1 MRTRDLAGLVLTLAG
16 LTIGAPPAMSAD
28 GAPPPLRISDEPA
41 YPTSPFHGVLD
52 GDGRVIPCRCR
63 FGGQD
68 YRLGETVCM
77 ATSQGTVLTRCD
89 LLLNNTSWI
98 PTSTSCTLSDA
109 PVLPQEPATA
119 IAGQR

>member
-1 MRTRDLAGLVLTLAG
+1 MRARDLAGLLMAG
-16 LTIGAPPAMSAD
+16 AVLTIGGPPAKAAD
-28 GAPPPLRISDEPA
+28 QPSPAPRISGEPA

-52 GDGRVIPCRCR
+52 GDGRIIPCRCR

-77 ATSQGTVLTRCD
+77 ATAQGTVLTRCD

-98 PTSTSCTLSDA
+98 PTSTSCTLSDG
-109 PVLPQEPATA
+109 PMLPQGPAMA